1 MIDDKNIR
9 SLRDINQHIIPMA
22 SGVYTDLENAV
33 KGQVVVRFPPEASG
47 FLHIGHAKAALLNY
61 HYKTIYDGKL
71 IMRFDDTNPEKEK
84 ENYEKAILKD
94 VESLGIKWDILTYS
108 SDHFPKLIDLCT
120 QMISKD
126 LAYVDD
132 TPAEQ
137 MKVERESRQASQ
149 CRSQSVE
156 ENLRKWNEMLKGSP
170 EGQKCCVRAKIDY
183 QSKNGCLRDPTM
195 YRCKDEP
202 HPRTGDKY
210 KVYPTYDFT
219 CPVVDSLEGVTHA
232 LRTTEYLDRDPQ
244 YFWFLDALEM
254 RKPTISSY
262 SRLNMMNTVLS
273 KRKLT
278 WLVDENLV
286 NDWDDPRMP
295 TVQGILRRGLT
306 VEGLKQFIFAQGS
319 SRAIVFMEWDK
330 IWAFNK
336 KYLDPIVPR
345 YTAIEKK
352 DIVTVTLK
360 DYEGNLKIDVA
371 LHPKDEKLGKRK
383 VNVGKELL
391 IEQVDAVQ
399 LKEGDTATF
408 LSLGNVKIGT
418 IKKNENGL
426 ITDVEATL
434 DLENKDFKKTY
445 KTTWLSK
452 DNTESALL
460 IYYDHIITKSVLGKD
475 EDFKEFVNRESK
487 VEVTVLTDPEAKN
500 FANRAIIQ
508 YQRKGNFI
516 CDLAYNGGLTLNY
529 IPDGTAKN
537 PYSNVVA
544 SSGKKPKESSGKPAK
559 ENKQSNKEQ
568 QATPK
573 SVKSA
578 EEEAKAK
585 QKQEEKAAAKA
596 AKKAAH
602 QGKQAAGGDGP
613 KQGGTK
619 QPSSNQ
625 QAASSNKKQTKL
637 GIGSKKEDNFADW
650 YTEVI
655 IRSEMIEYYDV
666 SGCYIFR
673 PWSYAIWERIQSF
686 FDAKIKSIGVENC
699 YFPMFVS
706 QSALEKEKN
715 HIADFAPEVA
725 WVTKSGQSEMAE
737 PIAIRPT
744 SETVMYPAFSKWV
757 QSHRDL
763 PIRLNQWNNVVRWE
777 FKDPTPFIR
786 TREFLWQ
793 EGHTAFVTKKEAV
806 EEVEQI
812 LEFYAS
818 VYEDLLAIPVVRG
831 RKSEKEKFPGADFTL
846 TVEGYIATNGR
857 GIQGA
862 TSHHLGQNFS
872 KMFNISFQDPND
884 TLKREFAYQN
894 SWGLSTRTIGVLIM
908 SHSDNKG
915 LVLPPRVS
923 PIQAIIIPVGITA
936 STTPE
941 AKSYLL
947 QACERLHKEI
957 SSSGIRSQLDSSD
970 HYTPGWKFNHYELKG
985 VPIRVELGPK
995 DLEKSQF
1002 VACRRDTGEKS
1013 NIELV
1018 SAVANLNDLLEKIQV
1033 SLYEKCK
1040 ANMDARQKQVDKWDE
1055 FLTKLNEK
1063 CTLIAPFCGRPACED
1078 NIKKDSVRESKD
1090 GDTGPLMGAKS
1101 LCIPRDQPETKFDA
1115 SSKCIHP
1122 SCQEAPKFWCL
1133 FGRSY

>member
-1 MIDDKNIR
+1 
-9 SLRDINQHIIPMA
+9 MA
-22 SGVYTDLENAV
+22 SGVYTELENAV
-33 KGQVVVRFPPEASG
+33 KGEVVTRFPPEASG

-84 ENYEKAILKD
+84 EDYEKCILKD
-94 VESLGIKWDILTYS
+94 VESLGIKWDVLTYT
-108 SDHFPKLIDLCT
+108 SDHFEKLINLCT
-120 QMISKD
+120 DMIKKGH
-126 LAYVDD
+126 AYVDD

-137 MKVERESRQASQ
+137 MKIEREKREASK
-149 CRSQSVE
+149 CRSQTVD
-156 ENLRKWNEMLKGSP
+156 ENLRKWGQMQEGSE
-170 EGQKCCVRAKIDY
+170 EGQKCCVRAKIDFE
-183 QSKNGCLRDPTM
+183 SKNGCMRDPTM
-195 YRCKDEP
+195 YRCKNEI
-202 HPRTGDKY
+202 HPKTGSRF
-210 KVYPTYDFT
+210 KVYPTYDFA
-219 CPVVDSLEGVTHA
+219 CPVVDSIEGVTHA

-244 YFWFLDALEM
+244 YYWFLETLAL
-254 RKPTISSY
+254 RKPTIASY

-278 WLVDENLV
+278 WLVDEKLV
-286 NDWDDPRMP
+286 DNWDDPRMP
-295 TVQGILRRGLT
+295 TVQGILRHGLT

-345 YTAIEKK
+345 FTAIEQKNV
-352 DIVTVTLK
+352 VTVKLMNYDGK
-360 DYEGNLKIDVA
+360 LSIDIAV
-371 LHPKDEKLGKRK
+371 HPKDEKMGKRNVK
-383 VNVGKELL
+383 VSNELL
-391 IEQVDAVQ
+391 IEQADAAY
-399 LKEGDTATF
+399 LKENEPATF
-408 LSLGNVKIGT
+408 LGLGNVKIDK
-418 IKKNENGL
+418 IHKNENGL
-426 ITDVEATL
+426 IESIDATL

-445 KTTWLSK
+445 KLTWLSK
-452 DNTESALL
+452 DSIMPAKLV
-460 IYYDHIITKSVLGKD
+460 YYDHIITKSVLGKD
-475 EDFKEFVNRESK
+475 EDFKDFVNRDSR
-487 VEVTVLTDPEAKN
+487 VEVPVYTELDAEKFPARK
-500 FANRAIIQ
+500 IIQ

-516 CDLAYNGGLTLNY
+516 CDFPYDQKTGSLVLNY
-529 IPDGTAKN
+529 IPDGTSKN
-537 PYSNVVA
+537 PYSTVVA
-544 SSGKKPKESSGKPAK
+544 SSGKKPKESSGKPPKDKNVSTQSPK
-559 ENKQSNKEQ
+559 ESSQGQQSEKQ
-568 QATPK
+568 
-573 SVKSA
+573 
-578 EEEAKAK
+578 
-585 QKQEEKAAAKA
+585 QKKAAAKA
-596 AKKAAH
+596 EKKANH
-602 QGKQAAGGDGP
+602 QSKTKEGAGDA
-613 KQGGTK
+613 KQGQG
-619 QPSSNQ
+619 
-625 QAASSNKKQTKL
+625 AKKQTKL
-637 GIGSKKEDNFADW
+637 GIEAKKEENFADW

-673 PWSYAIWERIQSF
+673 PWSFAIWEQIQKF
-686 FDAKIKSIGVENC
+686 FDEKIKSIGVENC

-706 QSALEKEKN
+706 QQALEREKN

-793 EGHTAFVTKKEAV
+793 EGHTAFSNREEAV
-806 EEVEQI
+806 EEVELI

-846 TVEGYIATNGR
+846 TVEGYIASNGR
-857 GIQGA
+857 GIQGG

-884 TLKREFAYQN
+884 SSKREFAYQN

-908 SHSDNKG
+908 THSDNKG

-923 PIQAIIIPVGITA
+923 PIQVVIIPVGITT

-941 AKSYLL
+941 MKQRLL
-947 QACERLHKEI
+947 DTCDK
-957 SSSGIRSQLDSSD
+957 LDSELEALKVRTKIDATD

-985 VPIRVELGPK
+985 VCIRVEVGPK
-995 DLEKSQF
+995 DLEKSQI
-1002 VACRRDTGEKS
+1002 VACRRDNGEKLS
-1013 NIELV
+1013 FSLQTAA
-1018 SAVANLNDLLEKIQV
+1018 SDLANQLEIIQKSLYDTSKAAMDSRRAQVEKWDDFLNKLNDKH
-1033 SLYEKCK
+1033 
-1040 ANMDARQKQVDKWDE
+1040 
-1055 FLTKLNEK
+1055 
-1063 CTLIAPFCGRPACED
+1063 TLVAPFCGKPSCED
-1078 NIKKDSVRESKD
+1078 NIKKDSVREAKD
-1090 GDTGPLMGAKS
+1090 GSTGPLMGAKS
-1101 LCIPRDQPETKFDA
+1101 LCIPKAQPETKLTE
-1115 SSKCIHP
+1115 SHKCIHP
-1122 SCQEAPKFWCL
+1122 ACQDKPQFWCL